1 MDWLWSPV
9 GMGVLWLVL
18 HCADYLLTV
27 ATARLKAR
35 GDLGKRMEMGG
46 SIELNPLFVQAVEK
60 GQWVSRRF
68 LLTLGLGALVL
79 PLAVAY
85 FDWVAEL
92 GAEGVRGFSEAVCG
106 ALVVTRF
113 AVISI
118 HLQNL
123 VLFRRML
130 HVPEASIVSLRYDRG
145 TIMMVTRA
153 RKLELAA
160 FCAISALVSGRPFF
174 LGGLAAT
181 LGLVGM
187 LFLWGRRR
195 VSTTPGSASSARAST

>member
-1 MDWLWSPV
+1 M
-9 GMGVLWLVL
+9 LWLVL
-18 HCADYLLTV
+18 HCADYLLTI
-27 ATARLKAR
+27 ATARLRAR
-35 GDLGKRMEMGG
+35 GDLGKRVEMGG

-68 LLTLGLGALVL
+68 LLTLGFGALVF

-85 FDWVAEL
+85 FDWVVEL
-92 GAEGVRGFSEAVCG
+92 GAVDIRGLPEAVCG

-113 AVISI
+113 AIISI

-130 HVPEASIVSLRYDRG
+130 HVPEASIVSMRYDRG
-145 TIMMVTRA
+145 TVMMVTRA
-153 RKLELAA
+153 RKLEMAA
-160 FCAISALVSGRPFF
+160 FCALSALVSGRPFF

-181 LGLVGM
+181 LGLVAM
-187 LFLWGRRR
+187 LFLWGRRQ
-195 VSTTPGSASSARAST
+195 VSTTPGSGSAALNS

>member
-1 MDWLWSPV
+1 MDWLWSPI
-9 GMGVLWLVL
+9 GIGVLWLVL
-18 HCADYLLTV
+18 HCADYLLTI
-27 ATARLKAR
+27 ATARLRAR
-35 GDLGKRMEMGG
+35 GDLGKRVEMGG

-68 LLTLGLGALVL
+68 LLTLGFGALVF

-85 FDWVAEL
+85 FDWVVEL
-92 GAEGVRGFSEAVCG
+92 GEVDIRGLPEAVCG

-113 AVISI
+113 AIISI

-130 HVPEASIVSLRYDRG
+130 HVPEASIVSMRYDRG
-145 TIMMVTRA
+145 TVMMVTRA
-153 RKLELAA
+153 RKLEMAA
-160 FCAISALVSGRPFF
+160 FCALSALVSGRPFF

-181 LGLVGM
+181 LGLVAM
-187 LFLWGRRR
+187 LFLWGRRQ
-195 VSTTPGSASSARAST
+195 VSTTPGSGSAALNS

>member
-9 GMGVLWLVL
+9 GIGVLWLVL
-18 HCADYLLTV
+18 HCADYVLTI
-27 ATARLKAR
+27 ATARLRVR
-35 GDLGKRMEMGG
+35 GNLAEQVRFGG

-68 LLTLGLGALVL
+68 LLTLVLGALVF
-79 PLAVAY
+79 PMAVAY
-85 FDWVAEL
+85 FQWMAEDL
-92 GAEGVRGFSEAVCG
+92 QEGVAINLSEAVCG

-113 AVISI
+113 AVISV

-145 TIMMVTRA
+145 TVMVVTRA
-153 RKLELAA
+153 RKLEVAA
-160 FCAISALVSGRPFF
+160 FCAIAALVSGRPFF

-181 LGLVGM
+181 LALVAA
-187 LFLWGRRR
+187 LYRWERRQ
-195 VSTTPGSASSARAST
+195 VPSSTEPRPSST

>member
-9 GMGVLWLVL
+9 GIGVLWLVL
-18 HCADYLLTV
+18 HCADYLLTI
-27 ATARLKAR
+27 ATARLRAR
-35 GDLGKRMEMGG
+35 GDLGKRVEMGG

-68 LLTLGLGALVL
+68 LLTLGVGALVF

-92 GAEGVRGFSEAVCG
+92 GEVDIRGLPEAVCG
-106 ALVVTRF
+106 ALIVTRF
-113 AVISI
+113 AIISI

-130 HVPEASIVSLRYDRG
+130 HVPEASIVSMRYDRG
-145 TIMMVTRA
+145 TVMMVTRA
-153 RKLELAA
+153 RKLEMAA
-160 FCAISALVSGRPFF
+160 FCALSALVSGRPFF

-181 LGLVGM
+181 LGLVAM
-187 LFLWGRRR
+187 LFLWGRRQ
-195 VSTTPGSASSARAST
+195 VSTTPGSGSAALKS

>member
-1 MDWLWSPV
+1 MDWFWSPV
-9 GMGVLWLVL
+9 GIGVLWLVL
-18 HCADYLLTV
+18 HCADYFLTI
-27 ATARLKAR
+27 ASARLKAR
-35 GDLGKRMEMGG
+35 GELGKRVEMGG

-60 GQWVSRRF
+60 GQWVSKRF
-68 LLTLGLGALVL
+68 LLTLAFGALVF

-85 FDWVAEL
+85 FDWVTEQGEADL
-92 GAEGVRGFSEAVCG
+92 RGFSEAMCG

-123 VLFRRML
+123 ALFRRMI

-145 TIMMVTRA
+145 TVMMMTRA
-153 RKLELAA
+153 RKLELLA
-160 FCAISALVSGRPFF
+160 FCAIAVLVSGRPFF

-181 LGLVGM
+181 LGLVAM
-187 LFLWGRRR
+187 LFLWGRRQ
-195 VSTTPGSASSARAST
+195 VSTPASGSSARAGT

>member
-18 HCADYLLTV
+18 HCADYLLTI
-27 ATARLKAR
+27 ATARLRAR
-35 GDLGKRMEMGG
+35 GDLGKRVEMGG

-68 LLTLGLGALVL
+68 LLTLGFGALVF

-85 FDWVAEL
+85 FDWVVEL
-92 GAEGVRGFSEAVCG
+92 GEVDIRGLPEAVCG

-113 AVISI
+113 AIISI

-145 TIMMVTRA
+145 TVMMMTRA
-153 RKLELAA
+153 RKLEMAA
-160 FCAISALVSGRPFF
+160 FCALSALVSGRPFF

-181 LGLVGM
+181 LGLVAM
-187 LFLWGRRR
+187 LFLWGRRQ
-195 VSTTPGSASSARAST
+195 VSTRPGSGSAALNS